1 MKFYSRKFDTPSF
14 TLFPLGDFHY
24 GSRQCDVDFI
34 KQVVEKVRITKNG
47 YWCGIGDMIE
57 NAIIGSKSD
66 VYLQVVPPREQLHAV
81 AALLAPIKD
90 KGLFLIAGNHEQRS
104 MKAVGMIPEEFLA
117 MELSLPYMGYSC
129 MAYLQTKSPKTPHGF
144 SCYFHHNYGGGYTNG
159 GKVNRSDAL
168 RRIAPT
174 VDAAFSGHFHVTG
187 RTPTTWYEPGDKSIL
202 KKTGYN
208 YITGSSL
215 TWNESYAEERAKPAS
230 SLEFISV
237 EFIGGTRGDVD
248 NRQQIY
254 RVIGKD

>member
-34 KQVVEKVRITKNG
+34 KQVVERVRTTKNA
-47 YWCGIGDMIE
+47 YWCGMGDFLE
-57 NAIIGSKSD
+57 NAIVGSKSD
-66 VYLQVVPPREQLHAV
+66 TYLQTVPPREQLHAV
-81 AALLAPIKD
+81 VDLLRPIQD

-104 MKAVGMIPEEFLA
+104 MRAVGMMPEDFLA
-117 MELSLPYMGYSC
+117 VELKLPYMGYSC
-129 MAYLQTKSPKTPHGF
+129 MAYLQTKSPKSPHGF
-144 SCYFHHNYGGGYTNG
+144 SIFTHHNYGGGYTPG
-159 GKVNRSDAL
+159 GKVNRADAM

-174 VDAAFSGHFHVTG
+174 VDAAFSGHFHITG
-187 RTPTTWYEPGDKSIL
+187 RNPVTWYENGDKSIL

-208 YITGSSL
+208 YITGSAL
-215 TWNESYAEERAKPAS
+215 TWNESYAEEKCKPPA

-254 RVIGKD
+254 RVIGKE